1 LGYRPALDGVRGLAI
16 LLVMGAH
23 FGLGLPQGGR
33 IGVTI
38 FFALS
43 GYLITALLLAE
54 HTKTGRIDL
63 KAFWIRRGRRLL
75 PALFILVAAF
85 LAYHLFRGGIRQAIP
100 AALITVFYLA
110 NYAANFHVNLGL
122 LAHTWSLA
130 VEEQFYL
137 WWPLALIVLLAWW
150 PKAISR
156 LVVVAAIGIALI
168 KIWSFTTH
176 TSFFFPISRGDAL
189 LGGAALAVLG
199 ISRVRWAFPIGLIGA
214 LAISFVPGDP
224 PWIYVVA
231 AALGVLIVAGAE
243 GSFLAWSPLVFI
255 GTISYSLY
263 LWHQPAERILKAI
276 FPTYPL
282 PVMIVI
288 DTVVS
293 LGLALGSY
301 YIIEARFRKRRTGAP
316 VVAGTGDP
324 PVGPSESA
332 SPPVAEMSPPTSTA
346 PAGAMAPAVAMAPAK
361 AAAALPRPPSTVA
374 RKVEL
379 RDAGTETPS
388 SGA

>member
-1 LGYRPALDGVRGLAI
+1 
-16 LLVMGAH
+16 MGAH
-23 FGLGLPQGGR
+23 FGVGLPQGGR
-33 IGVTI
+33 IGVTN

-54 HTKTGRIDL
+54 HGKTGRIDL

-75 PALFILVAAF
+75 PALFVLVAAF
-85 LAYHLFRGGIRQAIP
+85 LAYHLVRGGFRQAVP

-110 NYAANFHVNLGL
+110 NYAANFHVDLGL

-137 WWPLALIVLLAWW
+137 WWPLALIALLAVR
-150 PKAISR
+150 PKAIGR
-156 LVVVAAIGIALI
+156 LVVIAAIGIALL

-214 LAISFVPGDP
+214 LAVSFVPGDP
-224 PWIYVVA
+224 PWIYIVA

-243 GSFLAWSPLVFI
+243 GSVLAWSPLFV

-263 LWHQPAERILKAI
+263 LWHQPAEWILKVN
-276 FPTYPL
+276 FPTFPL

-288 DTVVS
+288 DSVVS
-293 LGLALGSY
+293 LALALGSY
-301 YIIEARFRKRRTGAP
+301 YIIEARFRNGGPARRSSPALLARRQGPRRAHRLLLRP
-316 VVAGTGDP
+316 RLP
-324 PVGPSESA
+324 PRRR
-332 SPPVAEMSPPTSTA
+332 
-346 PAGAMAPAVAMAPAK
+346 
-361 AAAALPRPPSTVA
+361 LWLWRRRPPSRSRRPSTPQLPWLRRSSCA
-374 RKVEL
+374 RPGPRPTRE
-379 RDAGTETPS
+379 GC
-388 SGA
+388 

>member
-1 LGYRPALDGVRGLAI
+1 MGYRPALDGVRGLAI

-54 HTKTGRIDL
+54 HGKTGRIDL

-75 PALFILVAAF
+75 PALFVLVAAF
-85 LAYHLFRGGIRQAIP
+85 LAYHLVRGGFRQAVP

-110 NYAANFHVNLGL
+110 NYAANFHVDLGL

-137 WWPLALIVLLAWW
+137 WWPLALLGLLAWW
-150 PKAISR
+150 PKAVSR
-156 LVVVAAIGIALI
+156 LVVIAAIGIALV

-176 TSFFFPISRGDAL
+176 TSFFFPVSRGDAL

-199 ISRVRWAFPIGLIGA
+199 ISQVRWAFPIGLIGA

-316 VVAGTGDP
+316 IVAGSGDS
-324 PVGPSESA
+324 PVGPSESE
-332 SPPVAEMSPPTSTA
+332 SPGVVATPAVVATPSAKPVAALSRPSPA
-346 PAGAMAPAVAMAPAK
+346 
-361 AAAALPRPPSTVA
+361 VA

-379 RDAGTETPS
+379 REAGTETPP